1 MKFFVSNDKAYLD
14 LINTRPFTGSSSTT
28 QKLVRIAKHPT
39 QNLWAAEIPAAHVS
53 SVGSRLTPEEAAV
66 IVPALVDS
74 LSDDWYVVIGSDPE
88 IGDIKELVF
97 VD

>member
-1 MKFFVSNDKAYLD
+1 MKYLISNDKAYLD
-14 LINTRPFTGSSSTT
+14 VINSRPFSNPSTKT
-28 QKLVRIAKHPT
+28 QKLVQIAKHPM
-39 QNLWAAEIPAAHVS
+39 QDLWAAVIPDPHVG
-53 SVGSRLTPEEAAV
+53 SVGERLTPEEAAQ